1 MEDEEIIDPRKK
13 KLEERKAAIAA
24 KNAALIAKRKA
35 AAKSREDAL
44 SEREIAAKERAR
56 LLKEKLEARIAERE
70 AFAQKREAEIKAK
83 RDDYMA
89 IRKAKIDRDNETKT
103 LAKDFDAEEAKRRAA
118 KIAKKAEDDNY
129 DWNYIDGDENTAN
142 KRQRTEII
150 EGEKEVE
157 RIIKGSKEINT
168 FKPTGKTDEDVYN
181 ADPSLKKK
189 YPTLSSF
196 RIAAQKFRD
205 DQVKTVETEEKVI
218 EKVPT
223 REEKVITQTRE
234 DWIKTQHWAEGL
246 PKGLISK
253 LATSMRKRGGD
264 MTPKELYEI
273 FKSQTSEKESAKWA
287 RANGYGYLLGG
298 RGSRGSTTTRG
309 KTNFN

>member
-1 MEDEEIIDPRKK
+1 MEDEEIIDPRQKDIN
-13 KLEERKAAIAA
+13 ERKAKLAAIVE
-24 KNAALIAKRKA
+24 KRKKA
-35 AAKSREDAL
+35 SSNREVAL
-44 SEREIAAKERAR
+44 SEREKAIKARKELLAKKR
-56 LLKEKLEARIAERE
+56 AERE
-70 AFAQKREAEIKAK
+70 QELADFKAKRNAEIQAKKDKREAEIQKK
-83 RDDYMA
+83 
-89 IRKAKIDRDNETKT
+89 
-103 LAKDFDAEEAKRRAA
+103 KDFNAESNRLATEFDKEEAIRRAA
-118 KIAKKAEDDNY
+118 NIEKKAKDDNY
-129 DWNYIDGDENTAN
+129 DWTYIGGDESTAN

-157 RIIKGSKEINT
+157 EIIKGTKTINT

-205 DQVKTVETEEKVI
+205 DQVKTVDTEQKI
-218 EKVPT
+218 IKKVPT
-223 REEKVITQTRE
+223 REENVITQTRE

-246 PKGLISK
+246 PPGLISS
-253 LATSMRKRGGD
+253 LATSMRKRGND

-273 FKSQTSEKESAKWA
+273 FKSQTSEKESAAWA
-287 RANGYGYLLGG
+287 RKNGFGYLLGG
-298 RGSRGSTTTRG
+298 RGSRGSSTTRG

>member
-1 MEDEEIIDPRKK
+1 MEDEEIQGQETDPKK
-13 KLEERKAAIAA
+13 IA
-24 KNAALIAKRKA
+24 
-35 AAKSREDAL
+35 
-44 SEREIAAKERAR
+44 
-56 LLKEKLEARIAERE
+56 
-70 AFAQKREAEIKAK
+70 AQKREAALAARQAAIKKRNDLIATKRAELAATKKAK
-83 RDDYMA
+83 LEARAKAMA
-89 IRKAKIDRDNETKT
+89 ERRAAINAKKQEGLDARQAKIDKNNSDIAMEKEYNSIEK
-103 LAKDFDAEEAKRRAA
+103 KRRNTEQVNQE
-118 KIAKKAEDDNY
+118 KEDNY
-129 DWNYIDGDENTAN
+129 DWNYVGGDANTAN

-189 YPTLSSF
+189 YPTFSSF

-234 DWIKTQHWAEGL
+234 DWIKKQSWADGL
-246 PKGLISK
+246 PEGMVGS
-253 LATSMRKRGGD
+253 LARSMRKRGED
-264 MTPKELYEI
+264 MTPQQLYDL
-273 FKSQTSEKESAKWA
+273 FKSQASEKESAEWA
-287 RANGYGYLLGG
+287 RKNGFDYLLGG
-298 RGSRGSTTTRG
+298 RGSRGSSTTRG
-309 KTNFN
+309 KTKFN